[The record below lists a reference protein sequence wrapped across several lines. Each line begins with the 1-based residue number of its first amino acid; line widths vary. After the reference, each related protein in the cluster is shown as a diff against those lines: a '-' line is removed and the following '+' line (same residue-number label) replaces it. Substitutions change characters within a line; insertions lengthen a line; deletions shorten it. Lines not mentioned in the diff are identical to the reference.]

1 MSAVNSVKPQRL
13 EYVEQTR
20 EAILG
25 AAEQLFVER
34 GFRATSIDAV
44 GSAARF
50 TKGAVYR
57 HFPDKQALF
66 QAVFERV
73 EVATVEELQRR
84 VLDAAGAADAARVAM
99 EGFLEVAPQERF
111 RRIVLEEG
119 PIALGYRE
127 WRELDHHYTAAL
139 LERLLSALIEEG
151 RINDAPVGPLARMCC
166 ALIGEAA
173 VQLVEATSGEEAAR
187 ADVLAAL
194 AAVLGGLDL
203 VAR

>member
-66 QAVFERV
+66 RAVFERV

>member
-1 MSAVNSVKPQRL
+1 MNSVKPQRL
-13 EYVEQTR
+13 EYVEHTR

-66 QAVFERV
+66 RAVFERV
-73 EVATVEELQRR
+73 EVSTVEELQRR
-84 VLDAAGAADAARVAM
+84 VLDAAGAAEAARAAM
-99 EGFLEVAPQERF
+99 EGFLEIAPQERF

-139 LERLLSALIEEG
+139 LERLLSDLIEEG

-166 ALIGEAA
+166 ALIGEGA
-173 VQLVEATSGEEAAR
+173 VQLVEATSGEEAAK

-203 VAR
+203 VTR